1 MKKSNSKPVATNVPA
16 ADYSDRSRAMTAETR
31 TALISSLL
39 ERMKLMHAKMEDNT
53 VTRIEVANMAR
64 EMGREIEMFTGHQ
77 KLLPMEFGSL
87 SSAMTTA
94 GGTPPGITFA
104 KECLSAHM
112 AYPEPIKD
120 ISVANR
126 IYERLEQL
134 MLDLPK
140 PEHGEQTSHP
150 QEPVREFYTEFMR
163 LTNHVKRIKEQF
175 EKQEIDPSELDL
187 YMDSILKQI
196 EHIDMLKKWILTF
209 KKPVVVAG

>member
-1 MKKSNSKPVATNVPA
+1 MKKTAAKPETNVTAP
-16 ADYSDRSRAMTAETR
+16 DYNDRSRAMTQETR
-31 TALISSLL
+31 SALITSLL
-39 ERMKLMHAKMEDNT
+39 NRMALMHDKMKDNT
-53 VTRIEVANMAR
+53 VTRLEVANLAR

-77 KLLPMEFGSL
+77 KLLPLEFGNL
-87 SSAMTTA
+87 SSAIAAA
-94 GGTPPGITFA
+94 GSTPPGITFA

-112 AYPEPIKD
+112 AYPEPIMD
-120 ISVANR
+120 IEVANR

-134 MLDLPK
+134 MLNLPK

-163 LTNHVKRIKEQF
+163 LTNHVKRIRDQF

-196 EHIDMLKKWILTF
+196 EQIDTLKAWILTF